1 MIEPELS
8 AIEANRYPLPSGL
21 IHDLRT
27 PLNVIIGY
35 SELMIEQAEEQ
46 GPETFVAD
54 LQKTRAA
61 GKQLL
66 ALINDNFR
74 PIRAL
79 EAPSDYHRPREEHQ
93 RRRTGAAAET
103 LPEYAT
109 ADEVVSGA
117 AHGLLLVVDD
127 IEANRDLL
135 SGRLE
140 REGYVIATAEN
151 GKQALELLRTGPS
164 T

>member
-35 SELMIEQAEEQ
+35 SELMIEQAEEG

-66 ALINDNFR
+66 ALINDRFSPDSR
-74 PIRAL
+74 VGSAL
-79 EAPSDYHRPREEHQ
+79 GIHRPLRRIHDVEH
-93 RRRTGAAAET
+93 GEAGAET

-109 ADEVVSGA
+109 VDKVSSPAGA
-117 AHGLLLVVDD
+117 WTIA
-127 IEANRDLL
+127 
-135 SGRLE
+135 GR
-140 REGYVIATAEN
+140 G
-151 GKQALELLRTGPS
+151 
-164 T
+164 